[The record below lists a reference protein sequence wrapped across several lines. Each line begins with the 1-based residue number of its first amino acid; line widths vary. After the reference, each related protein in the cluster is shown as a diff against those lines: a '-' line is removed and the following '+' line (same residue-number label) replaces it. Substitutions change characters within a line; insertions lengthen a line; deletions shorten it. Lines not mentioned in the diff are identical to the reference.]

1 MSKKVSNIS
10 LYNHITIAL
19 LLFFLPVSTITT
31 MSSNCA
37 SVGDIVCVSPRSHN
51 GKMMV
56 TGHATVVSSIE
67 QKTNY
72 TLLNCYNGCK
82 FDPLTLSLVIKT
94 SNLH

>member
-19 LLFFLPVSTITT
+19 LLFFLLLATITT

-56 TGHATVVSSIE
+56 TGHATIEFWNNSSCREMYISAEGVSADG
-67 QKTNY
+67 
-72 TLLNCYNGCK
+72 TLLAY
-82 FDPLTLSLVIKT
+82 
-94 SNLH
+94 